1 MMKEIME
8 MLDEYE
14 GKKKFCLYWIHECEK
29 DLVDEEFESYE
40 QYHGC
45 KLALQKNKDELEKLY
60 EKIDIL
66 KSALKI
72 LNGEKDDE

>member
-1 MMKEIME
+1 MKEIKE
-8 MLDEYE
+8 MLIEYK
-14 GKKKFCLYWIHECEK
+14 GRKNNCLYWIHECEK

-45 KLALQKNKDELEKLY
+45 KLALQKNKDELEEIY

-66 KSALKI
+66 EEALRI
-72 LNGEKDDE
+72 LEGGK